1 MGRTRSRT
9 ATGIVLDTGALIAL
23 ERGDKR
29 MIALLH
35 RALAQGRAFRVPAG
49 VVGQAWRN
57 ARVQVTL
64 ARFLR
69 SEEVE
74 IVPLDEQLARSCGE
88 LCGAASASDVI
99 DASVVIVAREQL
111 DLIVTSD
118 PGDLRRLDP
127 AARLLRCKVCA
138 AVGH

>member
-1 MGRTRSRT
+1 MGRTRTRT
-9 ATGIVLDTGALIAL
+9 AAGLVLDTGALIAL
-23 ERGDKR
+23 DRGDKR
-29 MIALLH
+29 MIALLQ

-57 ARVQVTL
+57 GGPQGTL

-74 IVPLDEQLARSCGE
+74 IVPLDDQLARSCGE
-88 LCGAASASDVI
+88 LCAAASASDVI
-99 DASVVIVAREQL
+99 DASVVIVARERR

-118 PGDLRRLDP
+118 PGDIRRLDP
-127 AARLLRCKVCA
+127 AAQVVTL
-138 AVGH
+138 

>member
-1 MGRTRSRT
+1 MGRTRART
-9 ATGIVLDTGALIAL
+9 AAGIVLDAGALIAL

-49 VVGQAWRN
+49 VVGQAWRDG
-57 ARVQVTL
+57 RVQVTL

-74 IVPLDEQLARSCGE
+74 IVPLDEQLARACGE
-88 LCGAASASDVI
+88 LCGTANSADII
-99 DASVVIVAREQL
+99 DASVVILARERR

-118 PGDLRRLDP
+118 PNDLRRLDP
-127 AARLLRCKVCA
+127 SAQIISI
-138 AVGH
+138 

>member
-1 MGRTRSRT
+1 MGRTRTRT

-29 MIALLH
+29 MIALLD
-35 RALAQGRAFRVPAG
+35 RALTQSRAFRVPAG

-57 ARVQVTL
+57 GRLQVTSAL
-64 ARFLR
+64 FLR

-88 LCGAASASDVI
+88 LRGAASASEVI
-99 DASVVIVAREQL
+99 DASVVIIARERQ
-111 DLIVTSD
+111 DLIVMSD

-127 AARLLRCKVCA
+127 AAQIITL
-138 AVGH
+138 